1 MNSQLPACWVEFEGP
16 QPVVHDLV
24 HLPWTERWNCVQFVD
39 NNRVQGVMWLS
50 SLEPSRAPRQLPR
63 GTPHLTSQGTSTSED
78 SPSPSTLS
86 FASVSVP
93 AAVGSALMFIGI
105 LKVVSEDSVRSSP
118 TVLTPLGQRAVTLA
132 STAFRLDSTR
142 SLTCII
148 ATGVFQTRTKIKL
161 AWTPGFPSCMAI
173 PCLGDSERIAGPGVG
188 QVESLTSSWYPAAAG
203 PSSPSCDTLLLPF
216 ELLAVAVSSPS
227 SSDIAPLK
235 YGSTTGSTV
244 CPVPRTLFQNKHSR
258 FCAAQGVQN
267 CAGDTKE
274 CASRKDLCGRRNFV
288 QPKEQVTE
296 REVLERG
303 MVGHST
309 RPPPE
314 VLDSPQPTLSLLQWT

>member
-1 MNSQLPACWVEFEGP
+1 
-16 QPVVHDLV
+16 
-24 HLPWTERWNCVQFVD
+24 
-39 NNRVQGVMWLS
+39 
-50 SLEPSRAPRQLPR
+50 
-63 GTPHLTSQGTSTSED
+63 
-78 SPSPSTLS
+78 
-86 FASVSVP
+86 
-93 AAVGSALMFIGI
+93 
-105 LKVVSEDSVRSSP
+105 
-118 TVLTPLGQRAVTLA
+118 
-132 STAFRLDSTR
+132 
-142 SLTCII
+142 
-148 ATGVFQTRTKIKL
+148 
-161 AWTPGFPSCMAI
+161 MAI

-274 CASRKDLCGRRNFV
+274 CVQEGPVWPTKFCAAQGAGNRARSAGTRHGRSQHQATPRSPGQPAAHSEFAAMDVIGGNHGGGGVLFCLLLQTADCRIFSHSSRGTARVSRTRRSGC
-288 QPKEQVTE
+288 PS
-296 REVLERG
+296 G
-303 MVGHST
+303 SGPAP
-309 RPPPE
+309 RPPVARSLSPGPDMDRAQIPE
-314 VLDSPQPTLSLLQWT
+314 C

>member
-1 MNSQLPACWVEFEGP
+1 
-16 QPVVHDLV
+16 
-24 HLPWTERWNCVQFVD
+24 
-39 NNRVQGVMWLS
+39 
-50 SLEPSRAPRQLPR
+50 
-63 GTPHLTSQGTSTSED
+63 
-78 SPSPSTLS
+78 
-86 FASVSVP
+86 
-93 AAVGSALMFIGI
+93 
-105 LKVVSEDSVRSSP
+105 
-118 TVLTPLGQRAVTLA
+118 
-132 STAFRLDSTR
+132 
-142 SLTCII
+142 
-148 ATGVFQTRTKIKL
+148 
-161 AWTPGFPSCMAI
+161 MAI

-267 CAGDTKE
+267 CAGNTKE